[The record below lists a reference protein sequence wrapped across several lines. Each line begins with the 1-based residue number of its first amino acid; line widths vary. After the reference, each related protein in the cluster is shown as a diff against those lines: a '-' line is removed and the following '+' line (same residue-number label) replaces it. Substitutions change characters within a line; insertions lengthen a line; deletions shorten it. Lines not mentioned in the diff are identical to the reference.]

1 MRCAMSITMSMSN
14 DEIEPDSMETGY
26 GAEIMYAGWNPAVDL
41 VCQQQLLIPTEKQ
54 MAMPTDLT
62 AVITEL
68 FLAKMYTHQH

>member
-1 MRCAMSITMSMSN
+1 MCAMSITISMSSY
-14 DEIEPDSMETGY
+14 EIEHDSREAEY

-62 AVITEL
+62 AVIAEL
-68 FLAKMYTHQH
+68 FLRKMYACQH